1 MVSDE
6 RRPRAW
12 VEAREGTNRGDVA
25 RAKRD
30 ENGRT
35 MSGSRIVSASGV
47 AADDDDDDEAT
58 TTTTTTMTTRD
69 ANADDE
75 GAAPTRRGAGGIA
88 AMD

>member
-6 RRPRAW
+6 RRPRAR
-12 VEAREGTNRGDVA
+12 VVAREGTNRGVVA

-30 ENGRT
+30 ENEGT
-35 MSGSRIVSASGV
+35 MSGLRIVSASGV